1 MSPPGGRI
9 EPHDRTAE
17 ICSRIARVRRTC
29 GCPFGTLASMSD
41 DELNEQVRA
50 LRTKGLSPKQVAR
63 ALGIPPAVAARAIQ
77 AIAAADAARLPGPP
91 TGSCGTAGSTRDGVR
106 V

>member
-1 MSPPGGRI
+1 
-9 EPHDRTAE
+9 
-17 ICSRIARVRRTC
+17 
-29 GCPFGTLASMSD
+29 MSD
-41 DELNEQVRA
+41 DELNERVRA